1 MTNVPQK
8 AKGKSLTNRVKE
20 LLKDISPFIYNAS
33 EDQKRRLLVL
43 LEELRQTDRRR
54 HPRKEYSAA
63 VTYATLDRV
72 FKAFV
77 RNICDG
83 GVFIETGEPLVPGEE
98 ITLTISFPKDPE
110 PVKLTGEIVWSIEER
125 GIGVRFTTP
134 NHDLKAKIRSL

>member
-1 MTNVPQK
+1 MTNIAQK
-8 AKGKSLTNRVKE
+8 SKDGSLTNRVKE
-20 LLKDISPFIYNAS
+20 LLTDISPFIDNAS
-33 EDQKRRLLVL
+33 KDQKRRLLVL

-54 HPRKEYSAA
+54 HPRKQYAAA

-83 GVFIETGEPLVPGEE
+83 GVFIETGEPLIPGEE
-98 ITLTISFPKDPE
+98 ITLTISFPNDQE
-110 PVKLTGEIVWSIEER
+110 PIKLTGEIVWSIEDR

-134 NHDLKAKIRSL
+134 NHDLKARIRSL